1 MDHRLMSALEALLFI
16 AVFMA
21 LAWVIAKLM
30 QVISGRRIDAQE
42 QRYYAIAGGLGTK
55 IVLTSLANSGMS

>member
-1 MDHRLMSALEALLFI
+1 MSALEALLFI

-21 LAWVIAKLM
+21 LAWVIAKLV
-30 QVISGRRIDAQE
+30 QVMSGRRIDARE
-42 QRYYAIAGGLGTK
+42 QRYYTIAGGLGLGTK